1 MTTAANTLSE
11 QQAQEALASLWWMPL
26 IRGIL
31 LVIFG
36 ILMFTQ
42 PGTTLLSLLWFM
54 GIYWI
59 ADGVFSLIEGVR
71 GHTEKSRVWM
81 LISGLVGILA
91 GVFILGNPIMVGLIS
106 GSFLAYFIGIT
117 ILISGITM
125 IFAGRAGNGTEQGTR
140 QWSVWGMIMG
150 ILYLL
155 FGLFVITHPVATMAT
170 LTWLFSIWAIV
181 AGITAIVMAFQLRGL
196 ATSK

>member
-1 MTTAANTLSE
+1 MTIAINTLSE
-11 QQAQEALASLWWMPL
+11 QQAKEVLASLWWMPL

-42 PGTTLLSLLWFM
+42 PGATLLSLLWFM
-54 GIYWI
+54 GFYWI

-71 GHTEKSRVWM
+71 GHTEKSRIWM
-81 LISGLVGILA
+81 LISGLVSILA

-117 ILISGITM
+117 ILISGIMM
-125 IFAGRAGNGTEQGTR
+125 IFAGRVQEGTR

-181 AGITAIVMAFQLRGL
+181 AGITAIVMAFQVRGL

>member
-1 MTTAANTLSE
+1 MTATTNTLPE
-11 QQAQEALASLWWMPL
+11 QKAKEALASLWWMPL

-31 LVIFG
+31 LILFG

-42 PGTTLLSLLWFM
+42 PGATLLSLLWFM

-59 ADGVFSLIEGVR
+59 VDGVFSLIEGVR
-71 GHTEKSRVWM
+71 GHAEKSRIWM
-81 LISGLVGILA
+81 FLSGIVSIL
-91 GVFILGNPIMVGLIS
+91 GGLFILGNPVVAGLIS
-106 GSFLAYFIGIT
+106 GSFLAYLVGIA
-117 ILISGITM
+117 IIVSGLMM
-125 IFAGRAGNGTEQGTR
+125 IFAGRDKDGVR
-140 QWSVWGMIMG
+140 QWSVWSLIMG

-181 AGITAIVMAFQLRGL
+181 AGVIAIVMAFQLRGL
-196 ATSK
+196 AASK